1 MGVLSTKTELDKL
14 YKQRE
19 ELDKK
24 IQKCE
29 DKLKWYDEQYKDDCY
44 YQKHGIPFEEV
55 HDYSP

>member
-24 IQKCE
+24 IQKCSSTI
-29 DKLKWYDEQYKDDCY
+29 KRK
-44 YQKHGIPFEEV
+44 
-55 HDYSP
+55 S

>member
-24 IQKCE
+24 
-29 DKLKWYDEQYKDDCY
+29 YKNA
-44 YQKHGIPFEEV
+44 KTN
-55 HDYSP
+55 